1 MSNETM
7 KVHSTCIRDRTLK
20 NVPESVPMSMLN
32 EDWAKRNHDQSLDTL
47 NSRGGLGI
55 TELLAN
61 IHKTKV
67 RHGIEK
73 QHDVDELNELI
84 QKHISMNTTPTTKA
98 KPTAGPVKKV
108 YAKDEHGIYIA
119 SNTGA
124 ICRIPMWATGAE
136 ADADFILESY
146 TVYHETKLT
155 PRELVERIKQM
166 KEAFALLGEKLV
178 NMPETLEKQDCYS
191 IINKATE

>member
-1 MSNETM
+1 
-7 KVHSTCIRDRTLK
+7 
-20 NVPESVPMSMLN
+20 
-32 EDWAKRNHDQSLDTL
+32 
-47 NSRGGLGI
+47 
-55 TELLAN
+55 
-61 IHKTKV
+61 
-67 RHGIEK
+67 
-73 QHDVDELNELI
+73 
-84 QKHISMNTTPTTKA
+84 MNTPTTDTKA

-136 ADADFILESY
+136 AEADFILESY
-146 TVYHETKLT
+146 TVYHETGLT